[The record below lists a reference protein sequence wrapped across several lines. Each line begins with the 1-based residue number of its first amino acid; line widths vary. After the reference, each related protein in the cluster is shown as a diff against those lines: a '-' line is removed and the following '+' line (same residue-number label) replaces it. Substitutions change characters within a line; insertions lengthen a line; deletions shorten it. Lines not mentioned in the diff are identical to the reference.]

1 MYIGIIALE
10 QKGCQAMKS
19 HSGAGQLAHQFI
31 IADDHPLFRGAL
43 RQSISQTFPDAEIFE
58 ASDLQSLQ
66 DLVAEHPDCD
76 LLLLD
81 LHMPGAHGF
90 SGLIFLA
97 GQYPQLPVMV
107 VSANEKPEIMCRAID
122 YGACG
127 FLPKSAPVEMM
138 GEALQQ
144 VLDGE
149 IWLPAEIAER
159 YAAGDSDAA
168 DSNVANVIATLTP
181 QQFRVA
187 NMLAEG
193 LLNKQIAY
201 EMQVTEAT
209 VKAHL
214 TALFR
219 KLEVNSRTQAV
230 LALSSLDVEQPGQFT
245 PPHKP
250 ASKREQIN

>member
-1 MYIGIIALE
+1 MHPNTAR
-10 QKGCQAMKS
+10 
-19 HSGAGQLAHQFI
+19 QFI

-43 RQSISQTFPDAEIFE
+43 RQSIQHNYPNATIFE
-58 ASDLQSLQ
+58 ASDMQSLQ
-66 DLVAEHPDCD
+66 QCVAEHPECD

-90 SGLIFLA
+90 SGLIFLN

-107 VSANEKPEIMCRAID
+107 VSANEKPEIMRRAID

-127 FLPKSAPVEMM
+127 FLPKSAPVDQIAD
-138 GEALQQ
+138 ALQ
-144 VLDGE
+144 LSLAGE
-149 IWLPAEIAER
+149 IWLPPAVAECHEGGNA
-159 YAAGDSDAA
+159 DSDE
-168 DSNVANVIATLTP
+168 SGVVNVIATLTP

-187 NMLAEG
+187 TMLAEG

-219 KLEVNSRTQAV
+219 KLNVNSRTQAV
-230 LALSSLDVEQPGQFT
+230 LALGSLDVEAPGQFA
-245 PPHKP
+245 PPARPGSKP
-250 ASKREQIN
+250 LN

>member
-1 MYIGIIALE
+1 MNT
-10 QKGCQAMKS
+10 
-19 HSGAGQLAHQFI
+19 HTDSGHPARHFI
-31 IADDHPLFRGAL
+31 IADDHPLFRNAL
-43 RQSISQTFPDAEIFE
+43 RMSIQQTFPGAIVYE
-58 ASDLQSLQ
+58 ACDMQSLQ
-66 DLVAEHPDCD
+66 QCVAGHPHCD

-90 SGLIFLA
+90 SGLIFLN

-127 FLPKSAPVEMM
+127 FLPKSAPVAEIAQ
-138 GEALQQ
+138 ALQRT
-144 VLDGE
+144 LAGD
-149 IWLPAEIAER
+149 IWLPPTVAER
-159 YAAGDSDAA
+159 YESGGATSDNGVI
-168 DSNVANVIATLTP
+168 DVIATLTP

-187 NMLAEG
+187 TMLAEG

-230 LALSSLDVEQPGQFT
+230 LALSSLDVEAPGQFA
-245 PPHKP
+245 PPEKP
-250 ASKREQIN
+250 DEKSRQLN

>member
-1 MYIGIIALE
+1 MNH
-10 QKGCQAMKS
+10 QTD
-19 HSGAGQLAHQFI
+19 SGHPARQFI
-31 IADDHPLFRGAL
+31 IADDHPLFRSAL
-43 RQSISQTFPDAEIFE
+43 RLSIQQTFPDATIFE
-58 ASDLQSLQ
+58 ACDMQSLQ
-66 DLVAEHPDCD
+66 QCVADHPDCD

-90 SGLIFLA
+90 SGLIFLN

-127 FLPKSAPVEMM
+127 FLPKSAPVEQIA
-138 GEALQQ
+138 EALQQ
-144 VLDGE
+144 SLAGE
-149 IWLPAEIAER
+149 IWLPPAVAAR
-159 YAAGDSDAA
+159 YNAGDTSSDTN
-168 DSNVANVIATLTP
+168 DVVDVIATLTP

-187 NMLAEG
+187 TMLAEG

-230 LALSSLDVEQPGQFT
+230 LALSSLDVEMPGQFT
-245 PPHKP
+245 PPQKP
-250 ASKREQIN
+250 DAKSRSMN

>member
-1 MYIGIIALE
+1 MNDHTEGGHPAR
-10 QKGCQAMKS
+10 
-19 HSGAGQLAHQFI
+19 QFI
-31 IADDHPLFRGAL
+31 IADDHPLFRNAL
-43 RQSISQTFPDAEIFE
+43 RLSIQQTFPGATIVE
-58 ASDLQSLQ
+58 ACDLQSLQ
-66 DLVAEHPDCD
+66 QCVAEHPDCD

-90 SGLIFLA
+90 SGLIFLS

-127 FLPKSAPVEMM
+127 FLPKSAPVEQIA
-138 GEALQQ
+138 EALQQ
-144 VLDGE
+144 SLAGE
-149 IWLPAEIAER
+149 IWLPPAVAER
-159 YAAGDSDAA
+159 YQEGSAQDVGVA
-168 DSNVANVIATLTP
+168 DVIATLTP

-187 NMLAEG
+187 TMLAEG

-219 KLEVNSRTQAV
+219 KLGVNSRTQAV
-230 LALSSLDVEQPGQFT
+230 LALSSLDVEAPGQFA
-245 PPHKP
+245 PPQQP
-250 ASKREQIN
+250 DANSK

>member
-1 MYIGIIALE
+1 MGI
-10 QKGCQAMKS
+10 QSDS
-19 HSGAGQLAHQFI
+19 HPVGRKFI
-31 IADDHPLFRGAL
+31 VADDHPLFRSAL
-43 RQSISQTFPDAEIFE
+43 RQSIGQAFPDAVLEE
-58 ASDLQSLQ
+58 AHDMESLQ
-66 DLVAEHPDCD
+66 ECVAANEDCD

-90 SGLIFLA
+90 SGLAFLT

-127 FLPKSAPVEMM
+127 FLPKSAPAETIAA
-138 GEALQQ
+138 ALHR
-144 VLDGE
+144 VLAGE
-149 IWLPAEIAER
+149 IWLPEGVSAACAQQESAAEAV
-159 YAAGDSDAA
+159 ADA
-168 DSNVANVIATLTP
+168 VATLTP

-187 NMLAEG
+187 SMLGEG

-201 EMQVTEAT
+201 EMDVTEAT

-219 KLEVNSRTQAV
+219 KLGVNSRTQAV
-230 LALSSLDVEQPGQFT
+230 LALNSLDVEPPGQFS
-245 PPHKP
+245 PPPRQP
-250 ASKREQIN
+250 APA

>member
-1 MYIGIIALE
+1 
-10 QKGCQAMKS
+10 MKS
-19 HSGAGQLAHQFI
+19 QSDAGQPAHQFI

-43 RQSISQTFPDAEIFE
+43 RQSITQTFPDAEIFE
-58 ASDLQSLQ
+58 ASDLQGLQ
-66 DLVAEHPDCD
+66 DCVARHPDCD

-138 GEALQQ
+138 AEALQQ

-149 IWLPAEIAER
+149 IWLPKEIAER
-159 YAAGDSDAA
+159 YAAGESGTGETENEVA
-168 DSNVANVIATLTP
+168 DVIATLTP

-187 NMLAEG
+187 TMLAEG

-230 LALSSLDVEQPGQFT
+230 LALSSLDVEQPGQFAAPQR
-245 PPHKP
+245 PPAKQ
-250 ASKREQIN
+250 EQLN

>member
-1 MYIGIIALE
+1 MND
-10 QKGCQAMKS
+10 
-19 HSGAGQLAHQFI
+19 HTDSGQPARQFI
-31 IADDHPLFRGAL
+31 IADDHPLFRNAL
-43 RQSISQTFPDAEIFE
+43 RLSIQQTFPGAIIFE
-58 ASDLQSLQ
+58 ACDMQSLQ
-66 DLVAEHPDCD
+66 QCVADHPHCD

-90 SGLIFLA
+90 SGLIFLS

-127 FLPKSAPVEMM
+127 FLPKSAPVEQIA
-138 GEALQQ
+138 EALQQ
-144 VLDGE
+144 SLEGE
-149 IWLPAEIAER
+149 IWLPPAVAER
-159 YAAGDSDAA
+159 YESAGTA
-168 DSNVANVIATLTP
+168 DDNEVVDVIATLTP

-187 NMLAEG
+187 TMLAEG

-219 KLEVNSRTQAV
+219 KLDVNSRTQAV
-230 LALSSLDVEQPGQFT
+230 LALSSLDVEAPGQFS
-245 PPHKP
+245 PPQKP
-250 ASKREQIN
+250 ASKSNQVN

>member
-1 MYIGIIALE
+1 MND
-10 QKGCQAMKS
+10 
-19 HSGAGQLAHQFI
+19 HTDSGQSARQFI
-31 IADDHPLFRGAL
+31 IADDHPLFRNAL
-43 RQSISQTFPDAEIFE
+43 RLSIQQTFPGAEIFE
-58 ASDLQSLQ
+58 ACDMQSLQ
-66 DLVAEHPDCD
+66 QCVAEHPHCD

-90 SGLIFLA
+90 SGLIFLS

-127 FLPKSAPVEMM
+127 FLPKSAPVEQIAQ
-138 GEALQQ
+138 ALQQ
-144 VLDGE
+144 SLAGE
-149 IWLPAEIAER
+149 IWLPPAVAER
-159 YAAGDSDAA
+159 YESAGAEEDNGVVD
-168 DSNVANVIATLTP
+168 VIATLTP

-187 NMLAEG
+187 TMLAEG

-219 KLEVNSRTQAV
+219 KLDVNSRTQAV
-230 LALSSLDVEQPGQFT
+230 LALSSLDVEAPGQFA
-245 PPHKP
+245 PPQKP
-250 ASKREQIN
+250 EAKANQVN

>member
-1 MYIGIIALE
+1 MQSDTAR
-10 QKGCQAMKS
+10 
-19 HSGAGQLAHQFI
+19 QFI

-43 RQSISQTFPDAEIFE
+43 RQSIQQTFPHAEVFE
-58 ASDLQSLQ
+58 ACDMQSLQ
-66 DLVAEHPDCD
+66 QCVAEHPDCD

-90 SGLIFLA
+90 SGLIFLN

-127 FLPKSAPVEMM
+127 FLPKSAPVEQIA
-138 GEALQQ
+138 EALSRTI
-144 VLDGE
+144 VGE
-149 IWLPAEIAER
+149 IWLPPQVRER
-159 YAAGDSDAA
+159 YRAGAQSTEGDGEVVD
-168 DSNVANVIATLTP
+168 VIATLTP

-187 NMLAEG
+187 TMLAEG

-219 KLEVNSRTQAV
+219 KLDVNSRTQAV
-230 LALSSLDVEQPGQFT
+230 LALSSLDVEAPGQFAA
-245 PPHKP
+245 PQKP
-250 ASKREQIN
+250 DGKSRQVN

>member
-1 MYIGIIALE
+1 MNNLTD
-10 QKGCQAMKS
+10 
-19 HSGAGQLAHQFI
+19 SGQSARQFI
-31 IADDHPLFRGAL
+31 IADDHPLFRNAL
-43 RQSISQTFPDAEIFE
+43 RLSIQQAFPDASIFE
-58 ASDLQSLQ
+58 ASDMQTLQQ
-66 DLVAEHPDCD
+66 CVAEHPDCD

-90 SGLIFLA
+90 SGLIFLN

-127 FLPKSAPVEMM
+127 FLPKSAPVDQIA
-138 GEALQQ
+138 EALRQS
-144 VLDGE
+144 LEGE
-149 IWLPAEIAER
+149 IWLPPAVAER
-159 YAAGDSDAA
+159 YQAGGDPGEDTEVI
-168 DSNVANVIATLTP
+168 DVIATLTP

-187 NMLAEG
+187 TMLAEG

-219 KLEVNSRTQAV
+219 KLNVNSRTQAV
-230 LALSSLDVEQPGQFT
+230 LALGSLDVEAPGQFA
-245 PPHKP
+245 PPARPEPKP
-250 ASKREQIN
+250 VN

>member
-1 MYIGIIALE
+1 MND
-10 QKGCQAMKS
+10 
-19 HSGAGQLAHQFI
+19 HTDSGQPARQFI
-31 IADDHPLFRGAL
+31 IADDHPLFRNAL
-43 RQSISQTFPDAEIFE
+43 RLSIQQTFPGAVIFE
-58 ASDLQSLQ
+58 ACDMQSLQ
-66 DLVAEHPDCD
+66 QCVADHPHCD

-90 SGLIFLA
+90 SGLIFLS

-127 FLPKSAPVEMM
+127 FLPKSAPVDQIA
-138 GEALQQ
+138 EALEQS
-144 VLDGE
+144 LEGE
-149 IWLPAEIAER
+149 IWLPPAVAER
-159 YAAGDSDAA
+159 YESAGTA
-168 DSNVANVIATLTP
+168 DDNEVVDVIATLTP

-187 NMLAEG
+187 TMLAEG

-219 KLEVNSRTQAV
+219 KLDVNSRTQAV
-230 LALSSLDVEQPGQFT
+230 LALSSLDVEAPGQFS
-245 PPHKP
+245 PPQKP
-250 ASKREQIN
+250 ASKSNQVN

>member
-1 MYIGIIALE
+1 M
-10 QKGCQAMKS
+10 
-19 HSGAGQLAHQFI
+19 HSDAGHRAHSFI

-43 RQSISQTFPDAEIFE
+43 RQSIAHAYPGARIVEAE
-58 ASDLQSLQ
+58 DMQSLQ
-66 DLVAEHPDCD
+66 RCAAEHAGCD

-90 SGLIFLA
+90 SGLAFLS
-97 GQYPQLPVMV
+97 GQHPQLPVMV
-107 VSANEKPEIMCRAID
+107 VSANEKPEVMCRAID

-127 FLPKSAPVEMM
+127 FLPKSAPIEVI
-138 GEALQQ
+138 GEALRR
-144 VLDGE
+144 VLAGE
-149 IWLPAEIAER
+149 VWLPQGVAAQCASEAPERAVAEV
-159 YAAGDSDAA
+159 
-168 DSNVANVIATLTP
+168 VASLTP

-187 NMLAEG
+187 GMLAEG

-201 EMQVTEAT
+201 EMNVTEAT

-230 LALSSLDVEQPGQFT
+230 LALASLDVEPPGQFI
-245 PPHKP
+245 PPPKQAP
-250 ASKREQIN
+250 ALA

>member
-1 MYIGIIALE
+1 MNDYSERGHPAR
-10 QKGCQAMKS
+10 
-19 HSGAGQLAHQFI
+19 QFI
-31 IADDHPLFRGAL
+31 IADDHPLFRNAL
-43 RQSISQTFPDAEIFE
+43 RLSIQQTFPGATIFE
-58 ASDLQSLQ
+58 ASDMQSLQ
-66 DLVAEHPDCD
+66 QCAAEHPHGD

-90 SGLIFLA
+90 SGLIFLS

-127 FLPKSAPVEMM
+127 FLPKSAPVEQIA
-138 GEALQQ
+138 EALQQ
-144 VLDGE
+144 CLAGE
-149 IWLPAEIAER
+149 IWLPPAVAER
-159 YAAGDSDAA
+159 YEAGGATGDVGVVD
-168 DSNVANVIATLTP
+168 VIATLTP

-187 NMLAEG
+187 TMLAEG

-230 LALSSLDVEQPGQFT
+230 LALSSLDVEAPGQFA
-245 PPHKP
+245 PPQKP
-250 ASKREQIN
+250 GTNQVN

>member
-1 MYIGIIALE
+1 
-10 QKGCQAMKS
+10 MKN
-19 HSGAGQLAHQFI
+19 HNDPTQGAHQFI

-43 RQSISQTFPDAEIFE
+43 RQSIAQTFPDAEIFE

-66 DLVAEHPDCD
+66 DCVAAHPDCD

-107 VSANEKPEIMCRAID
+107 VSANEKPEVMCRAID

-127 FLPKSAPVEMM
+127 FLPKSAPVDQM
-138 GEALQQ
+138 GEALRQ
-144 VLDGE
+144 VLSGE
-149 IWLPAEIAER
+149 IWLPQEIAER
-159 YAAGDSDAA
+159 YNAGDTGDSESGVA
-168 DSNVANVIATLTP
+168 DVIATLTP

-187 NMLAEG
+187 TMLAEG

-245 PPHKP
+245 PPQKP
-250 ASKREQIN
+250 MNKSKQLN

>member
-1 MYIGIIALE
+1 MNSHTSSG
-10 QKGCQAMKS
+10 QA
-19 HSGAGQLAHQFI
+19 ARQFI

-43 RQSISQTFPDAEIFE
+43 RQSIQQHFPGATIFE
-58 ASDLQSLQ
+58 ACDMQSLQ
-66 DLVAEHPDCD
+66 QCVAEHPDCD

-90 SGLIFLA
+90 SGLIFLN

-127 FLPKSAPVEMM
+127 FLPKSAPVEQIAD
-138 GEALQQ
+138 ALQQ
-144 VLDGE
+144 SLEGE
-149 IWLPAEIAER
+149 IWLPPTVAER
-159 YAAGDSDAA
+159 YEAGHTSGDDAEVV
-168 DSNVANVIATLTP
+168 DVIATLTP

-187 NMLAEG
+187 TMLAEG

-219 KLEVNSRTQAV
+219 KLNVNSRTQAV
-230 LALSSLDVEQPGQFT
+230 LALGSLDVEPPGQFA
-245 PPHKP
+245 PPQRPESKP
-250 ASKREQIN
+250 VN

>member
-1 MYIGIIALE
+1 MN
-10 QKGCQAMKS
+10 Q
-19 HSGAGQLAHQFI
+19 HTDAGHTARQFI
-31 IADDHPLFRGAL
+31 IADDHPLFRNAL
-43 RQSISQTFPDAEIFE
+43 RLSIQQNFPDAEIFE
-58 ASDLQSLQ
+58 ACDMQSLQ
-66 DLVAEHPDCD
+66 QCVAEHPHCD

-90 SGLIFLA
+90 SGLIFLS
-97 GQYPQLPVMV
+97 GQYPELPVMV

-122 YGACG
+122 HGACG
-127 FLPKSAPVEMM
+127 FLPKSAPVQQITQ
-138 GEALQQ
+138 ALQDTLQ
-144 VLDGE
+144 GE
-149 IWLPAEIAER
+149 IWLPPTVAER
-159 YAAGDSDAA
+159 YESAGATDDSEVA
-168 DSNVANVIATLTP
+168 DVIATLTP

-187 NMLAEG
+187 TMLAEG

-230 LALSSLDVEQPGQFT
+230 LALSRLDVEAPGQFT
-245 PPHKP
+245 PPQKTDTRSNP
-250 ASKREQIN
+250 VN

>member
-1 MYIGIIALE
+1 MNN
-10 QKGCQAMKS
+10 QAA
-19 HSGAGQLAHQFI
+19 SGQSDSGHPARQFI
-31 IADDHPLFRGAL
+31 IADDHPLFRNAL
-43 RQSISQTFPDAEIFE
+43 RLSIQQSFPDATIHE
-58 ASDLQSLQ
+58 ACDMQSLQ
-66 DLVAEHPDCD
+66 QCVAEHPDCD

-90 SGLIFLA
+90 SGLIFLS

-127 FLPKSAPVEMM
+127 FLPKSAPVEQI
-138 GEALQQ
+138 ATSLQQ
-144 VLDGE
+144 TLNGE
-149 IWLPAEIAER
+149 IWLPPAVADRYKAGNSAEENEVV
-159 YAAGDSDAA
+159 D
-168 DSNVANVIATLTP
+168 VIATLTP

-187 NMLAEG
+187 TMLAEG

-219 KLEVNSRTQAV
+219 KLAVNSRTQAV
-230 LALSSLDVEQPGQFT
+230 LALSSLDVEAPGQFA
-245 PPHKP
+245 PPQKP
-250 ASKREQIN
+250 AAKNNSVN

>member
-1 MYIGIIALE
+1 MND
-10 QKGCQAMKS
+10 
-19 HSGAGQLAHQFI
+19 HTDSGQSARQFI
-31 IADDHPLFRGAL
+31 IADDHPLFRNAL
-43 RQSISQTFPDAEIFE
+43 RLSIQQTFPGAEIFE
-58 ASDLQSLQ
+58 ACDMQSLQ
-66 DLVAEHPDCD
+66 QCVAEHPNCD

-90 SGLIFLA
+90 SGLIFLS

-127 FLPKSAPVEMM
+127 FLPKSAPVEQIAQ
-138 GEALQQ
+138 ALQQ
-144 VLDGE
+144 SLAGE
-149 IWLPAEIAER
+149 IWLPPAVAER
-159 YAAGDSDAA
+159 YESAGAEEDNGVVD
-168 DSNVANVIATLTP
+168 VIATLTP

-187 NMLAEG
+187 TMLAEG

-219 KLEVNSRTQAV
+219 KLDVNSRTQAV
-230 LALSSLDVEQPGQFT
+230 LALSSLDVEAPGQFA
-245 PPHKP
+245 PPQKP
-250 ASKREQIN
+250 EAKTNQVN

>member
-1 MYIGIIALE
+1 MND
-10 QKGCQAMKS
+10 
-19 HSGAGQLAHQFI
+19 HTDSGQSARQFI
-31 IADDHPLFRGAL
+31 IADDHPLFRNAL
-43 RQSISQTFPDAEIFE
+43 RLSIQQTFPGAEIFE
-58 ASDLQSLQ
+58 ACDMQSLQ
-66 DLVAEHPDCD
+66 QCVAEHPNCD

-90 SGLIFLA
+90 SGLIFLS

-127 FLPKSAPVEMM
+127 FLPKSAPVEQIA
-138 GEALQQ
+138 EALQQ
-144 VLDGE
+144 SLAGE
-149 IWLPAEIAER
+149 IWLPPAVAER
-159 YAAGDSDAA
+159 YESAGAEEDNGVVD
-168 DSNVANVIATLTP
+168 VIATLTP

-187 NMLAEG
+187 TMLAEG

-219 KLEVNSRTQAV
+219 KLDVNSRTQAV
-230 LALSSLDVEQPGQFT
+230 LALSSLDVEAPGQFA
-245 PPHKP
+245 PPQKP
-250 ASKREQIN
+250 EAKTNQVN

>member
-1 MYIGIIALE
+1 MND
-10 QKGCQAMKS
+10 QTD
-19 HSGAGQLAHQFI
+19 SGHPARTFI
-31 IADDHPLFRGAL
+31 IADDHPLFRNAL
-43 RQSISQTFPDAEIFE
+43 RLSIQQTFPGATIVE
-58 ASDLQSLQ
+58 ACDMQSLQ
-66 DLVAEHPDCD
+66 QCAAEHPDSD

-90 SGLIFLA
+90 SGLIFLS

-127 FLPKSAPVEMM
+127 FLPKSAPVEQIA
-138 GEALQQ
+138 EALQQ
-144 VLDGE
+144 SLAGE
-149 IWLPAEIAER
+149 LWLPPAVAAR
-159 YAAGDSDAA
+159 YEA
-168 DSNVANVIATLTP
+168 DSNIGGSNGDNSEVVDVIATLTP

-187 NMLAEG
+187 TMLAEG

-219 KLEVNSRTQAV
+219 KLAVNSRTQAV
-230 LALSSLDVEQPGQFT
+230 LALSSLDVDMPGQFAA
-245 PPHKP
+245 PHKP
-250 ASKREQIN
+250 GEKSRQMS